1 MAENPSHEAPAHQ
14 ALALPVALP
23 GKIAGREALLAQV
36 YSHLKGNKAVLLHG
50 APGMGKTAVAATL
63 ASAYTE
69 LPGGALWL
77 NVNDPALEQLIVRVG
92 RAYDV
97 PEIKTA
103 QNPLGMVAGAASSL
117 TAGKPLLVLD
127 GKPGAAA
134 AEFITRCAAGLP
146 VLVVAKDRLE
156 GPWTPVEVG
165 KLEAKAA
172 MLMLRN
178 EAGLPAE
185 GMDDELDELVSI
197 LDYTP
202 FALSVAGG
210 TLRVSKQSPSDYL
223 TAFEKIPSS
232 AGATPQLLALTIGFK
247 GLNNALQGVMLLM
260 GATFGVGISA
270 ELLATMANAPQ
281 PTIEQVMTLLV
292 QNNLVERYTRG
303 DAPVY
308 RLHEITQTFMTT
320 WLRSQG
326 RLDMLQN
333 KARDAVLAFVRKYS
347 ANTPDAHDR
356 LAAEMEIILAAAK
369 WSAEQGERDLVNQ
382 IVVGL
387 MQAGDFIQSRGFV
400 YELLKLRELS
410 SSFTTAFPAYPAP
423 PAPPPAMPAPEDAFV
438 PEDEGED
445 EEDDD
450 LVVDFD
456 EEDEDDLNDDLD
468 DADTVR
474 GLAAS
479 PSLLDLDEEAE
490 EAEEAEDDILP
501 DEDDLSDTA
510 AGTPVAAAPPDEQTR
525 LQNALRAAKQS
536 NDLSQQVAVL
546 KQLGEYQA
554 RNNMEVEAISSY
566 DEALTAYETL
576 GQKADMLD
584 TLDILSA
591 LMVKT
596 ENSSAAV
603 LHATRG
609 ITLAEELGDKITQ
622 LQLLVTLADA
632 RQQLGESDEAVRAY
646 GKALEI
652 ARNTDDRQNE
662 ALVLY
667 KLGYAQLDTNQPDVA
682 ADTWEQALALF
693 KAQSKRDYEGRVL
706 GALGTASGEQG
717 RWEEAIKFHTSA
729 LYIAREVKDREV
741 EALEL
746 GNLGYASVQANQL
759 GQAVTRYRQA
769 LHLAYTA
776 NDRDNI
782 ISNIVDLARLLA
794 ESPKHLEIA
803 DLLINDAIP
812 LDPTDRDVLK
822 LKERI
827 TSGKMQALANDVVMI
842 KPEGSAKD
850 YAANAYAL
858 LEG

>member
-1 MAENPSHEAPAHQ
+1 MAENPSHEAPVHQ
-14 ALALPVALP
+14 ASALPVALP
-23 GKIAGREALLAQV
+23 GKIAGRESLLAQV
-36 YSHLKGNKAVLLHG
+36 YGHLKSNKAVLLYG
-50 APGMGKTAVAATL
+50 ASGMGKTAVAATL

-69 LPGGALWL
+69 LPGGAVWL
-77 NVNDPALEQLIVRVG
+77 NVNDPTLEQLIARVG

-103 QNPLGMVAGAASSL
+103 QNPLGMVAGAASAL

-127 GKPGAAA
+127 GKQSAATA
-134 AEFITRCAAGLP
+134 DFVTRCAAGLP
-146 VLVVAKDRLE
+146 ALMISKERLE
-156 GPWTPVEVG
+156 GPWTPVEVT
-165 KLEAKAA
+165 KLDAKPA
-172 MLMLRN
+172 MLMLRH

-185 GMDDELDELVSI
+185 GMDSELDELTSI

-202 FALSVAGG
+202 FALAVAGG
-210 TLRVSKQSPSDYL
+210 TLRVSKQLPQDYL

-232 AGATPQLLALTIGFK
+232 AGATPPLLALTIAFK
-247 GLNNALQGVMLLM
+247 GLNNALQGVLLLM
-260 GATFGVGISA
+260 GATFGVAVSA
-270 ELLATMANAPQ
+270 EMLSTMANAPQ
-281 PTIEQVMTLLV
+281 PTIEQVMNLLA
-292 QNNLVERYTRG
+292 QNNLVERFTRAG
-303 DAPVY
+303 SPVY

-333 KARDAVLAFVRKYS
+333 KTRDAVLTFVKKYS
-347 ANTPDAHDR
+347 TNTPVAQDR
-356 LAAEMEIILAAAK
+356 LAEEMEIILAAAK
-369 WSAEQGERDLVNQ
+369 WSADQGERDLVNQ

-387 MQAGDFIQSRGFV
+387 MQAGDFTHSRGYV
-400 YELLKLRELS
+400 YDLLKLRELS
-410 SSFTTAFPAYPAP
+410 SSFTTPFPAYPAP
-423 PAPPPAMPAPEDAFV
+423 PAPPVMPAPEDAFIAETDDD
-438 PEDEGED
+438 EDN
-445 EEDDD
+445 EDDD

-456 EEDEDDLNDDLD
+456 GDEDEDDDLSD
-468 DADTVR
+468 TLEDGDTVR

-479 PSLLDLDEEAE
+479 PSLLDL
-490 EAEEAEDDILP
+490 EAEDDETEDDVLP
-501 DEDDLSDTA
+501 DDDQSDTA
-510 AGTPVAAAPPDEQTR
+510 AGIPVPAVPVDEQTR
-525 LQNALRAAKQS
+525 LHNALRAAKQS
-536 NDLSQQVAVL
+536 NDLVQQVALL

-554 RNNMEVEAISSY
+554 RNQMEVEAISSY

-576 GQKADMLD
+576 GQKTAMLD

-609 ITLAEELGDKITQ
+609 IALADELNDRETQ

-632 RQQLGESDEAVRAY
+632 RQQLGESDEAARAY
-646 GKALEI
+646 SKALEI
-652 ARNTDDRQNE
+652 ARTTDDRQNE

-667 KLGYAQLDTNQPDVA
+667 KLGYAQLDTNQPEVA
-682 ADTWEQALALF
+682 ADTWEQALSLF
-693 KAQSKRDYEGRVL
+693 KGQSKRDYEGRVL

-769 LHLAYTA
+769 LHLAYLA

-782 ISNIVDLARLLA
+782 ISNIVDLARLLT
-794 ESPKHLEIA
+794 ESRKHLELA
-803 DLLINDAIP
+803 DMLINDAIP

-827 TSGKMQALANDVVMI
+827 TSGKMQALAEDVVLL
-842 KPEGSAKD
+842 KPQGNAKD